1 MLAMGDKGTEI
12 ERLVESI
19 GLLGFCGEVI
29 EVVGEDVLSLL
40 VEMTEHATA
49 ETIKKMA
56 GETRMVEGLGKLLRE
71 DSKHQPSCLVI
82 LSNMYI

>member
-29 EVVGEDVLSLL
+29 EVVGGDVLSLL

-49 ETIKKMA
+49 ETIKKMVS
-56 GETRMVEGLGKLLRE
+56 GHYMIQMDL
-71 DSKHQPSCLVI
+71 P
-82 LSNMYI
+82 